1 MSFHFEESPVGYH
14 GRLCFASRFKV
25 GRTSPA
31 AGLDEGALRVVELGA
46 GGQRRVTRRRCTE
59 EQKLA
64 VVREAIETGNCAV
77 VGRRHGIAENLV
89 SLGTRQFRALGES
102 AFTRP
107 ADGGSEEVRAYR
119 ALAFENERLKRLLGE
134 KELEIAVLKDFVK
147 KTTRK

>member
-1 MSFHFEESPVGYH
+1 M
-14 GRLCFASRFKV
+14 
-25 GRTSPA
+25 
-31 AGLDEGALRVVELGA
+31 
-46 GGQRRVTRRRCTE
+46 TRRRYTE

-89 SLGTRQFRALGES
+89 SRWVRQFRALGES

-107 ADGGSEEVRAYR
+107 AGGGSEEVRAYR

-134 KELEIAVLKDFVK
+134 KELEIAVLKDLVK
-147 KTTRK
+147 KRPANRGKVRCCRQLDKARLQGPNCLTCCGT